1 MQPTAG
7 QKHTHILKH
16 VCIYTHVQEIGAH
29 TNILGI
35 DE

>member
-7 QKHTHILKH
+7 QEHTYTQTYLYT
-16 VCIYTHVQEIGAH
+16 YTHEQEIGAH

-35 DE
+35 DD